1 MADLYITT
9 FGSAW
14 TGGYSISSITQGDNG
29 WTYLAGAKGYSA
41 ANGNTVDQNLVIL
54 GYQNGILKWEKEF
67 GGPKSEEGFTTVY
80 ARDGFVYA
88 VGGIKSG
95 FDTPTGRDAPS
106 LADQA
111 FPDLKDTNTSAP
123 VLIKLKSETGDLE
136 FGRVISTN
144 KNGNDIASGLFVD
157 TYGNIYLNVGTNSQG
172 FGGLKKFNAS
182 GIEVWAMPEN
192 DHLYSDSGQIGGTG
206 GKIQGD
212 DLGNIY
218 TFSGYQ
224 LAKLNFSNSN
234 PERATLLG
242 TYTPILPSNPFYG
255 NNTEDGTYYKDFIV
269 DDRGDAYFVAVETSS
284 LTTGSTIVTKVEHL
298 HNFYTHGLPN
308 FIWTTRFEGNGWN
321 SPGSIN
327 FDTEGNLLIAGQ
339 MGAWNQK
346 SAQSLNSVVGKG
358 KFDGYLVTLDPETG
372 AGAQTGTTIIG
383 TPENEWLNQAIVN
396 ANGDILIA
404 GDFSSKYYSLIGTAY
419 QNIYLITKDGFTLMG
434 NELDNA
440 MQTGDGKDI
449 VDGGKGDDTIGT
461 GAGNDTVYGGEGN
474 DLIIGGDGKGNDR
487 YFGGKD
493 IDTLK
498 YTSAAWGITV
508 NLGSGT
514 ATSNTK
520 TVNKKKVADAA
531 KIGSDKFSEIEN
543 LIAGDWN
550 DNLSGSKLS
559 NKIEG
564 GNGDDRIDGKEGNDT
579 LIGGVGADMLIG
591 GVGDDDLQG
600 DDGNDSLIGGNGADT
615 LSGSIGNDRLQGD
628 AGNDNLYGGTGS
640 DTLIGGL
647 GNDSLQADDGDD
659 ILQGGIGN
667 DTMTGGTGADRFVF
681 DSKLG
686 NTNVDTIAD
695 FGYEA
700 GIGSDKIVLSKS
712 IFKFAK
718 GMVNRDGSFAQSDG
732 GYLESISQYLKFSP
746 NADQSI
752 SVQFDADGSGKK
764 ATFVEFAKVTLV
776 GVTELTLADFIVS

>member
-14 TGGYSISSITQGDNG
+14 TGGYSISSITQGDDG

-41 ANGNTVDQNLVIL
+41 ENGNTVDQNLVIL

-67 GGPKSEEGFTTVY
+67 GGPKSEEGFATVY
-80 ARDGFVYA
+80 ARDGYVYA

-95 FDTPTGRDAPS
+95 FDAPTGRDAPL
-106 LADQA
+106 LADQT
-111 FPDLKDTNTSAP
+111 FPNLRDDDTSAP
-123 VLIKLKSETGDLE
+123 LLIKLKSETGDLE

-144 KNGNDIASGLFVD
+144 NTGNDYASGLFVD
-157 TYGNIYLNVGTNSQG
+157 TYGNIYLNVGTNNQG
-172 FGGLKKFNAS
+172 FGGLKKFDAS
-182 GIEVWAMPEN
+182 GIEVWTMPEN
-192 DHLYSDSGQIGGTG
+192 DHLYSDSGQIGGTS

-224 LAKLNFSNSN
+224 LAKLSFSNSN
-234 PERATLLG
+234 PDGVTLLG
-242 TYTPILPSNPFYG
+242 TYWPILPSNPFYG
-255 NNTEDGTYYKDFIV
+255 NNTEDGTYFKDFVV
-269 DDRGDAYFVAVETSS
+269 DNNGDAYFVAVETSS
-284 LTTGSTIVTKVEHL
+284 LTTGSTVVTKVKNL
-298 HNFYTHGLPN
+298 HNLYTHGPPN
-308 FIWTTRFEGNGWN
+308 FIWTTRFEGSGWN
-321 SPGSIN
+321 SPGSIK
-327 FDTEGNLLIAGQ
+327 FDADGNLLIAGQ
-339 MGAWNQK
+339 MGAWDQN
-346 SAQSLNSVVGKG
+346 SAQSLNKVIGKG
-358 KFDGYLVTLDPETG
+358 KFDGYLVTLNPETG
-372 AGAQTGTTIIG
+372 AQIGTTIIG
-383 TPENEWLNQAIVN
+383 TPENEWLNQAIVS

-434 NELDNA
+434 NELDNT

-474 DLIIGGDGKGNDR
+474 DLLIGGDGKGNDR

-498 YTSAAWGITV
+498 YTSATWGITV

-514 ATSNTK
+514 AISNTK

-531 KIGSDKFSEIEN
+531 NIGSDKFSEIEN
-543 LIAGDWN
+543 LIAGNWN
-550 DNLSGSKLS
+550 DNLTGSKLA

-564 GNGDDRIDGKEGNDT
+564 EDGDDRIDGKEGNDI
-579 LIGGVGADMLIG
+579 LIGGTGADRLTG
-591 GVGDDDLQG
+591 GVGDDNLQG
-600 DDGNDSLIGGNGADT
+600 DDGNDSLLGGNGADV
-615 LSGSIGNDRLQGD
+615 LSGGIGNDRLQGD
-628 AGNDNLYGGTGS
+628 AGNDDLYGGTGS

-647 GNDSLQADDGDD
+647 GKDNLQADDGDD
-659 ILQGGIGN
+659 ILHGGIGN
-667 DTMTGGTGADRFVF
+667 DTMTGGRGADRFVF
-681 DSKLG
+681 DSRLG
-686 NTNVDTIAD
+686 YTNVDTIAD
-695 FGYEA
+695 FGYAA

-718 GMVNRDGSFAQSDG
+718 GTINKDGTFSQLDGS
-732 GYLESISQYLKFSP
+732 YLDSVWQYLKFSP
-746 NADQSI
+746 NADRSI
-752 SVQFDADGSGKK
+752 SVQFDADGSGKS

-776 GVTELTLADFIVS
+776 GVAELTLGDFIVS